1 MIDHEFIVA
10 LVTLTVLWTAAQMG
24 AYIRRTQLKLE
35 QDDLAVV
42 VTASLTLVGLIVGFT
57 FSMAVTRYNQR
68 KDCEAAE
75 ANAIRTEY
83 LRASLLPAD
92 EGAKLREL
100 LKTYLNSRAQ
110 FYLTEEPA
118 ELRRVE
124 LATAQTLMK
133 AWSLLQPRAAAQQ
146 TAITAMPV
154 AGVTEIWNTEGATRA
169 AWSNRIPSLV
179 GS

>member
-35 QDDLAVV
+35 QDDLVDLAVV

-100 LKTYLNSRAQ
+100 LKTYLNSGRN
-110 FYLTEEPA
+110 
-118 ELRRVE
+118 
-124 LATAQTLMK
+124 
-133 AWSLLQPRAAAQQ
+133 S
-146 TAITAMPV
+146 I
-154 AGVTEIWNTEGATRA
+154 
-169 AWSNRIPSLV
+169 
-179 GS
+179 